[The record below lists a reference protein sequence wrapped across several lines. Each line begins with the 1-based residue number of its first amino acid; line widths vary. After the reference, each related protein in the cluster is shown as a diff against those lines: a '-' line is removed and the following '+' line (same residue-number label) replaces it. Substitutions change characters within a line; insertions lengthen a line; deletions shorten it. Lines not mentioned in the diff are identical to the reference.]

1 MMTTPIN
8 PAATNTDDLD
18 RYIYSVK
25 AEDAYYP
32 AVEAWANLN
41 PHRNFK
47 ITIKVPEFTSVCP
60 MTGLPDFGTITIEY
74 IPDQLCVELKAF
86 KFYMLAYRN
95 VGMFYE
101 NITNKVLDD
110 VVKAINPRWIRVH
123 SDFSS
128 RGGISTEA
136 DVIWQQP
143 GFVYNLG
150 NC

>member
-1 MMTTPIN
+1 MTPSIN
-8 PAATNTDDLD
+8 PAATNTADLD
-18 RYIYSVK
+18 KYIYSVK
-25 AEDAYYP
+25 SEDAYYP
-32 AVEAWANLN
+32 PVEAWANLN

-110 VVKAINPRWIRVH
+110 VVKAINPRWIRVY

-143 GFVYNLG
+143 DFVYNLG
-150 NC
+150 DC